1 MKPYHLLLLLFIL
14 SCTTTKKSIAP
25 RPTPPKE
32 PLTFLQFSQLTNAAD
47 LALLDS
53 NLAFAVQLYSQ
64 AFAKME
70 VDYAAPYYNAY
81 LAAKE
86 IGDCEM
92 SFFAAK
98 HLLEFGAWIKQ
109 FQKNPCLVDNDYLW
123 TEIEDKYMTS
133 QNNEKYFNSLQKID
147 YQMVMLHNTR
157 LQAIKHLLNNTKF
170 KNKDS
175 LPEIDFKHLPR
186 VKMTNDEKLHQL
198 DSLTNEWLMLVNKY
212 GFPSERKIGA
222 EWSLAGITFH
232 NYRHYAPMY
241 QRNKQV
247 KNIFDQA
254 LIDGLIAP
262 GQYAELDSA
271 QRYFINPIFDKG
283 EPAEQYV
290 FVFTEKELKRI
301 NQARSKIGL
310 PPLETQLKTRKIIK
324 KWLDDDYYFAW
335 LGNLRQQLLKPPKHP
350 FRRLE

>member
-1 MKPYHLLLLLFIL
+1 MKSYHLLLFLFIL
-14 SCTTTKKSIAP
+14 SCTTTQKSVVSH
-25 RPTPPKE
+25 PTLPKE
-32 PLTFLQFSQLTNAAD
+32 PPTFLQFSQLTNAAD

-53 NLAFAVQLYSQ
+53 NPALAVRLYTQ

-133 QNNEKYFNSLQKID
+133 LNDKDYAKSLKKID
-147 YQMVMLHNTR
+147 YQLVMLYNERIYTILKR
-157 LQAIKHLLNNTKF
+157 LKESKQKS
-170 KNKDS
+170 KDS
-175 LPEIDFKHLPR
+175 LPELGYKHLALLE
-186 VKMTNDEKLHQL
+186 MTNDEKLHQL

-247 KNIFDQA
+247 KNIFAQA

-271 QRYFINPIFDKG
+271 QRYFINPIFDRG
-283 EPAEQYV
+283 VPAEQYV